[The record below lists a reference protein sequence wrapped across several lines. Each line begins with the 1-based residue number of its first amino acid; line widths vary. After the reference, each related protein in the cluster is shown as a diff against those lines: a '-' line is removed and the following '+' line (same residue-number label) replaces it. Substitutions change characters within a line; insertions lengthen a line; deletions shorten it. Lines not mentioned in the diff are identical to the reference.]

1 MPRAERPARRA
12 LACAAALLLAA
23 GAHGGELALVVD
35 DLGFDRAAGLRAAAL
50 PGPVACAVL
59 PHGPYSRLVAEAA
72 RARGK
77 EVLLHLP
84 MTPVDGREAGPGAI
98 GLHMTRAELE
108 RTLARA
114 LASVPGA
121 VGVNNHMGSLITR
134 HPGHM
139 AWLMR
144 ALRRRGLYFLD
155 SRTTAATV
163 AERAAAE
170 AGVAHLRRDVFLDA
184 EPGPEGL
191 RAGLARL
198 RRRLARQGHAV
209 AIFHPSPAA
218 LAFVERVL
226 PALARE
232 HRLVPPSALLGRADG
247 ARLAARPPR

>member
-1 MPRAERPARRA
+1 VR
-12 LACAAALLLAA
+12 AAALLLAA
-23 GAHGGELALVVD
+23 PAGLAGELALVVD
-35 DLGFDRAAGLRAAAL
+35 DLGYDRAAGLRAVAL

-59 PHGPYSRLVAEAA
+59 PHAPYSRLLAEAA

-84 MTPVDGREAGPGAI
+84 MAAVGGRDPGPGAI

-108 RTLARA
+108 RALAGA

-121 VGVNNHMGSLITR
+121 AGVNNHMGSLITR

-139 AWLMR
+139 AWLME

-163 AERAAAE
+163 AERLAAE
-170 AGVAHLRRDVFLDA
+170 EGVAHLRRDVFLDA

-218 LAFVERVL
+218 LAFVARVL

-232 HRLVPPSALLGRADG
+232 HRLVPPSALLGRGDAT
-247 ARLAARPPR
+247 RLAVRPPR